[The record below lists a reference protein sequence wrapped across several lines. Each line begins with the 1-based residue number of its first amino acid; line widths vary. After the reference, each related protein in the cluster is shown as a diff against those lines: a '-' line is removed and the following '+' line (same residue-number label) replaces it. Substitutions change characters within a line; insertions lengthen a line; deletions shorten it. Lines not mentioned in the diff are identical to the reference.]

1 MADYDIKIS
10 SLNGKKTNLDS
21 MSNKAAEIKSSYEG
35 SSIKSAKQGY
45 DAVASKI
52 TTNMERLKNG
62 YANSVDWFS
71 SYLSELEALEAGL
84 AGFNAGSLTKPKEF
98 NGAFEDIFGKITMPC
113 LKTGAESTRI
123 TFDPGDVVSYELV
136 HDYWVSKNGIK
147 YEYYIYVPTYAN
159 GYTGKNPV
167 MVYEHGGSS
176 WDTGRGN
183 FGTGIFEAIN
193 SGARPKGIVG
203 GLYIKNFGDGRTSAD
218 IDEFVDYM
226 VEKYNGDTNRLSI
239 AGQSYGAITAYK
251 VINEHP
257 GKYAACVPISG
268 WGSVNSGTAE
278 TAFWAFHGTRDNRG
292 GGSHTTY
299 PGAVSAISQLQQ
311 LGGNAKLQDLE
322 GKFHSRCQIYTF
334 ERPYTSPD
342 GEEEYAWEW
351 AMKQTKDKTTNNRKL
366 GLKNT

>member
-1 MADYDIKIS
+1 MADFDIKVGA
-10 SLNGKKTNLDS
+10 LNGKKSTFDG
-21 MSNKAAEIKSSYEG
+21 MSSKASTIESEYQGTTIKNA
-35 SSIKSAKQGY
+35 KSAY
-45 DAVASKI
+45 SNVATKI
-52 TTNMERLKNG
+52 TQNMERLKKG
-62 YANSVDWFS
+62 YENSDTWFG
-71 SYLSELEALEAGL
+71 SYLSELEALEASLASFSSAGL
-84 AGFNAGSLTKPKEF
+84 TTPIEF
-98 NGAFEDIFGKITMPC
+98 KGAFEDIFGKITMPC
-113 LKTGAESTRI
+113 LKTGAESTTI
-123 TFDPGDVVSYELV
+123 TFDPGKVVSYELV

-147 YEYYIYVPTYAN
+147 YEYYIYVPTYEN

-203 GLYIKNFGDGRTSAD
+203 GLYIKNFGDGRTSQD
-218 IDEFVDYM
+218 INEFVDYM

-251 VINEHP
+251 VINENP

-268 WGSVNSGTAE
+268 WGSVNEGTAE

-311 LGGNAKLQDLE
+311 LGGTAKLQDLV

-334 ERPYTSPD
+334 EQPYTSPD

-351 AMKQTKDKTTNNRKL
+351 AMKQTKDKTTNNKKL
-366 GLKNT
+366 GIKNT